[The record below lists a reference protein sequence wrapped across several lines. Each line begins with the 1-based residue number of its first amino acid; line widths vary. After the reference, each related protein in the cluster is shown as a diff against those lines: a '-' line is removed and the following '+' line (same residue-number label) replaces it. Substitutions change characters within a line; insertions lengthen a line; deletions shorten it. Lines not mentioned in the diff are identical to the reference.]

1 MCTLL
6 EKFDE
11 HDGPVRGICF
21 HQQQPLFV
29 SGGDDYKIKVWNYKQ
44 RRCLFTLLGHL
55 DYIRTTFFHH
65 EYPWILSASDDQ
77 TIRIWNWQSRQCISV
92 LTGHNHYVMCA
103 QFHPTEDLLVSASL
117 DQSVRVWDFSGLRKK
132 SVAPGPAGLAEHLR
146 NPQATDLFGQAD
158 AVVKHVL
165 EGHDRGVNW
174 AAFHPTLPLIVSA
187 ADDRQLKLWRMNDS
201 KAWEVDTCRGHYNNV
216 SCALFQA
223 KHELILSNS
232 EDKSIRVWDM
242 TKRTCL
248 HTFRRE
254 HERYWVL
261 AAHPTLNLFA
271 AGHDA
276 GMILFKLQ
284 RERPAYAVHNNIL
297 FYIKD
302 RQLRKLDMQTNRD
315 SPVMQIKGG
324 GRHQPYSMSLNH
336 AEWCV
341 LVTWRVGDNSS
352 YELYQAPRDAG
363 DAPAGEPARG
373 AAASAVW
380 VARNR
385 FAALE
390 KNNQLV
396 IKNLKNDVSK
406 KISTPTCEEIMYA
419 GTGMLLLREPDCVQ
433 LLDVQQKRT
442 IASVKVSKCRYAI
455 WNSDMSLV
463 ALLGKHTV
471 TLCTKKL
478 EQLCTITEGSRVKS
492 GAFDDTTPHPV
503 FIYTTANHIKYCCRD
518 GDYGIIRTLDLPVYA
533 VKVLANDSGARVVCL
548 DRECRPKVLHIDPTE
563 YRYTKRVVCLDREC
577 RPKVLHIDPTEY
589 RYTKRVV
596 CLDRECR
603 PKVLHIDPTEY
614 RYTKR
619 VVCLDRECRPK
630 VLHIDPTEYR
640 YTKRVVCLDRECRPK
655 VLHIDPTEYRYTKRV
670 VCLDRECRPKVL
682 HIDPTEYRYTK
693 RVVCL
698 DRECRPKVLHIDPTE
713 YRYTKRVVCLDRE
726 CRPKVLHIDP
736 TEYRYTK
743 RVVCLDRECRPKVLH
758 IDPTEYRYTKRVV
771 CLDRECRPKVLHIDP
786 TEYRYT
792 KRVVCLDREC
802 RPKVLHIDPTEYR
815 YTKRVVCLDR
825 ECRPKVLHIDPT
837 EYRECRPKVL
847 HIDPTEYRYTKRVVC
862 LDRECRPKVLH
873 IDPTEYRY
881 TKRVVCLDRECR
893 PKVLHID
900 PTEYRYTKRVV
911 CLDRECR
918 PKVLHIDPTEYREC
932 RPKVLHIDPTEY
944 RYTKRVVCLD
954 RECRPKVLH
963 IDPTEYRYTKR
974 VVCLDRECRPKVLH
988 IDPTEYRYTKRVVCL
1003 DRECRPKVL
1012 HIDPTEYRYTKRVVC
1027 LDRECRPKVLHID
1040 PTEYRYTKRV
1050 VCLDRECRP
1059 KVLHIDPTEYRFKL
1073 ALVTRQYDQVL
1084 HMVRTAKLVGQSIIA
1099 YLQEKG
1105 YPEVALHFVKDA
1117 RTRLSLALQ
1126 CGNIEV
1132 ALEAAKSLD
1141 EPDAWD
1147 KLAKAATATGN
1158 HQIVEMCYQRTK
1170 NFDKLSF
1177 LYLVTGNLDKLR
1189 KMMKIAEIRKDASSQ
1204 FQGALLL
1211 GDVKERIRLLKNAGQ
1226 LSLAYLT
1233 AINHKQLEEAEQLK
1247 AALEAAG
1254 LPIPE
1259 ANPDA
1264 VFLRPPLP
1272 VHKAQPNW
1280 PLLAVSKSF
1289 FEVAGGARA
1298 GGAEASGVA
1307 AAAAAA
1313 IDEPL
1318 EAGGAWG
1325 DDDDVLET
1333 KEEGEAGETG
1343 EGGAGSDGDWDVGDD
1358 DLELPEE
1365 LAPVSADIDGDGT
1378 TEYFVAPTRG
1388 TSLSLSTKLK
1398 TAHDHIATGQFEIA
1412 MRLLNEQVG
1421 IVNFEP
1427 YSSLFLSMFS
1437 RARLSFGALPCS
1449 APLTAHL
1456 HRNWKEASGKD
1467 LLPVVTIKLNDLVSA
1482 LQQCYQFTTAGKFTE
1497 AIERLQRIIQSVPL
1511 LHVETKPELSEAQQL
1526 LNICRE
1532 YLLGLQMEC
1541 QRKAMPKNTLE
1552 EQKRTCE
1559 MAAYFTHC
1567 KLQPVHQI
1575 LTLRTALNMFF
1586 KLRNYRTA
1594 ASFARRLLELGPRPE
1609 VAQQAR
1615 KILQACEKTP
1625 TDEHQLLY
1633 DEHNPFTICGIS
1645 YQPIYRGRPEA
1656 RCPLCAASYLPELAG
1671 RLCAV
1676 CGVAQVGQD
1685 ARGLS
1690 ICPLQFH
1697 R

>member
-1 MCTLL
+1 MLTKFETKSARVKGISFHAKRPWVLASLHNGVIQLWDYRMCTLL

-21 HQQQPLFV
+21 HIQQPLFV

-132 SVAPGPAGLAEHLR
+132 SVAPGPSGLAEHLR

-174 AAFHPTLPLIVSA
+174 ASFHPTLPLIVSA
-187 ADDRQLKLWRMNDS
+187 ADDRQVKLWRMNDA

-216 SCALFQA
+216 SCALFHA
-223 KHELILSNS
+223 RHELILSNS

-261 AAHPTLNLFA
+261 SSHPTLNLFA

-284 RERPAYAVHNNIL
+284 RERPAYAVHNNML

-302 RQLRKLDMQTNRD
+302 RQLRKLDMQANKD
-315 SPVMQIKGG
+315 APVMQIKGG

-336 AEWCV
+336 AEFCV
-341 LVTWRVGDNSS
+341 LVTWRIGDNCT
-352 YELYQAPRDAG
+352 YELYSAPRDG
-363 DAPAGEPARG
+363 GEGGGEPARG
-373 AAASAVW
+373 QAAAAVW

-385 FAALE
+385 FAALDR
-390 KNNQLV
+390 NNQLV
-396 IKNLKNDVSK
+396 IKNLKNEVSK
-406 KISTPTCEEIMYA
+406 KIATPNCDEIMYA

-442 IASVKVSKCRYAI
+442 IASVKVPKCRYAI
-455 WNSDMSLV
+455 WNADMSLV

-471 TLCTKKL
+471 TICTKKL
-478 EQLCTITEGSRVKS
+478 EQLCSITEGARVKS
-492 GAFDDTTPHPV
+492 GAFDDSTPQPV
-503 FIYTTANHIKYCCRD
+503 FIYTTANHIKYCCKD
-518 GDYGIIRTLDLPVYA
+518 GDYGIIRTLDVPVY
-533 VKVLANDSGARVVCL
+533 VVRVLAGEGSAKAVCL
-548 DRECRPKVLHIDPTE
+548 DREARPKVLT
-563 YRYTKRVVCLDREC
+563 
-577 RPKVLHIDPTEY
+577 
-589 RYTKRVV
+589 
-596 CLDRECR
+596 
-603 PKVLHIDPTEY
+603 
-614 RYTKR
+614 
-619 VVCLDRECRPK
+619 
-630 VLHIDPTEYR
+630 
-640 YTKRVVCLDRECRPK
+640 
-655 VLHIDPTEYRYTKRV
+655 
-670 VCLDRECRPKVL
+670 
-682 HIDPTEYRYTK
+682 
-693 RVVCL
+693 
-698 DRECRPKVLHIDPTE
+698 
-713 YRYTKRVVCLDRE
+713 
-726 CRPKVLHIDP
+726 
-736 TEYRYTK
+736 
-743 RVVCLDRECRPKVLH
+743 
-758 IDPTEYRYTKRVV
+758 
-771 CLDRECRPKVLHIDP
+771 
-786 TEYRYT
+786 
-792 KRVVCLDREC
+792 
-802 RPKVLHIDPTEYR
+802 
-815 YTKRVVCLDR
+815 
-825 ECRPKVLHIDPT
+825 
-837 EYRECRPKVL
+837 
-847 HIDPTEYRYTKRVVC
+847 
-862 LDRECRPKVLH
+862 
-873 IDPTEYRY
+873 
-881 TKRVVCLDRECR
+881 
-893 PKVLHID
+893 
-900 PTEYRYTKRVV
+900 
-911 CLDRECR
+911 
-918 PKVLHIDPTEYREC
+918 
-932 RPKVLHIDPTEY
+932 
-944 RYTKRVVCLD
+944 
-954 RECRPKVLH
+954 
-963 IDPTEYRYTKR
+963 
-974 VVCLDRECRPKVLH
+974 
-988 IDPTEYRYTKRVVCL
+988 
-1003 DRECRPKVL
+1003 
-1012 HIDPTEYRYTKRVVC
+1012 
-1027 LDRECRPKVLHID
+1027 
-1040 PTEYRYTKRV
+1040 
-1050 VCLDRECRP
+1050 
-1059 KVLHIDPTEYRFKL
+1059 IDPTEYRFKL

-1132 ALEAAKSLD
+1132 ALEAAKSID
-1141 EPDAWD
+1141 EPDSWD
-1147 KLAKAATATGN
+1147 KLAQAALATGN

-1177 LYLVTGNLDKLR
+1177 LYLITGNLEKLR
-1189 KMMKIAEIRKDASSQ
+1189 KMMKIAEIRKDVSAQ

-1211 GDVKERIRLLKNAGQ
+1211 GDVTERIRLLKNSGQ

-1259 ANPDA
+1259 SNPNA

-1272 VHKAQPNW
+1272 VQRAQSNW

-1289 FEVAGGARA
+1289 FEVASTARA
-1298 GGAEASGVA
+1298 GAAASVA
-1307 AAAAAA
+1307 AADAAE
-1313 IDEPL
+1313 EPL
-1318 EAGGAWG
+1318 EAAGAWG
-1325 DDDDVLET
+1325 DDDVLD
-1333 KEEGEAGETG
+1333 KEEIEGEPGEV
-1343 EGGAGSDGDWDVGDD
+1343 EDACDDGGWDVGDE
-1358 DLELPEE
+1358 DLDLPEE
-1365 LAPVSADIDGDGT
+1365 LAPIPADIDGGEDNSQ
-1378 TEYFVAPTRG
+1378 YFVAPTRG
-1388 TSLSLSTKLK
+1388 VSAALGGKYK
-1398 TAHDHIATGQFEIA
+1398 TAHDYVTTGQFEIA
-1412 MRLLNEQVG
+1412 FRLLNEQVG

-1427 YSSLFLSMFS
+1427 YTETMLQMFS
-1437 RARLSFGALPCS
+1437 HARMQFGALATLP
-1449 APLTAHL
+1449 PLVAHL

-1467 LLPVVTIKLNDLVSA
+1467 LLPIITAKLNDLVA
-1482 LQQCYQFTTAGKFTE
+1482 QLQQCYQLTTGGKFTE
-1497 AIERLQRIIQSVPL
+1497 AIERLQRVVLLVPL
-1511 LHVETKPELSEAQQL
+1511 LIVDSKQELAEAQQL
-1526 LNICRE
+1526 LAICRE
-1532 YLLGLQMEC
+1532 YLLGLQMETA
-1541 QRKAMPKNTLE
+1541 RKGMPKNTLE

-1586 KLRNYRTA
+1586 KLKNFRTA

-1633 DEHNPFTICGIS
+1633 DEHNPFNICGIS
-1645 YQPIYRGRPEA
+1645 YKPIYRGKPEEK
-1656 RCPLCAASYLPELAG
+1656 CPLCGASFLPEHKG
-1671 RLCAV
+1671 KLCQV
-1676 CGVAQVGQD
+1676 CGVAEIGKD
-1685 ARGLS
+1685 ALGLR
-1690 ICPLQFH
+1690 ICALQFQ

>member
-1 MCTLL
+1 MLTKFETKSARVKGISFHAKRPWVLASLHNGVIQLWDYRMCTLL

-21 HQQQPLFV
+21 HIQQPLFV

-55 DYIRTTFFHH
+55 DYIRTIFFHH

-132 SVAPGPAGLAEHLR
+132 SVAPGPTGLADHLR

-174 AAFHPTLPLIVSA
+174 AAFHPNLPLIVSA
-187 ADDRQLKLWRMNDS
+187 ADDRQVKLWRMNDA

-216 SCALFQA
+216 SCALFHA
-223 KHELILSNS
+223 RHELILSNS

-254 HERYWVL
+254 NERYWVL
-261 AAHPTLNLFA
+261 SLHPTLNLFA

-276 GMILFKLQ
+276 GMILFKLH

-315 SPVMQIKGG
+315 SAVMQIKGG

-341 LVTWRVGDNSS
+341 LVTWRVGDNST
-352 YELYQAPRDAG
+352 YELYSAPRDGTDTGSA
-363 DAPAGEPARG
+363 EPARG
-373 AAASAVW
+373 QAASAVW

-385 FAALE
+385 FAALD

-396 IKNLKNDVSK
+396 IKNLKNEVSK
-406 KISTPTCEEIMYA
+406 KIATPTCEEIMYA

-442 IASVKVSKCRYAI
+442 VASVKIAKCRYAI

-478 EQLCTITEGSRVKS
+478 EQLCTVTEGARVKS
-492 GAFDDTTPHPV
+492 GAFDDSTPQPV
-503 FIYTTANHIKYCCRD
+503 FIYTTANHIKYCCKD
-518 GDYGIIRTLDLPVYA
+518 GDYGIIRTLDVPVYA
-533 VKVLANDSGARVVCL
+533 VKVVASDTGARVVCL
-548 DRECRPKVLHIDPTE
+548 DREARPKVLN
-563 YRYTKRVVCLDREC
+563 
-577 RPKVLHIDPTEY
+577 
-589 RYTKRVV
+589 
-596 CLDRECR
+596 
-603 PKVLHIDPTEY
+603 
-614 RYTKR
+614 
-619 VVCLDRECRPK
+619 
-630 VLHIDPTEYR
+630 
-640 YTKRVVCLDRECRPK
+640 
-655 VLHIDPTEYRYTKRV
+655 
-670 VCLDRECRPKVL
+670 
-682 HIDPTEYRYTK
+682 
-693 RVVCL
+693 
-698 DRECRPKVLHIDPTE
+698 
-713 YRYTKRVVCLDRE
+713 
-726 CRPKVLHIDP
+726 
-736 TEYRYTK
+736 
-743 RVVCLDRECRPKVLH
+743 
-758 IDPTEYRYTKRVV
+758 
-771 CLDRECRPKVLHIDP
+771 
-786 TEYRYT
+786 
-792 KRVVCLDREC
+792 
-802 RPKVLHIDPTEYR
+802 
-815 YTKRVVCLDR
+815 
-825 ECRPKVLHIDPT
+825 
-837 EYRECRPKVL
+837 
-847 HIDPTEYRYTKRVVC
+847 
-862 LDRECRPKVLH
+862 
-873 IDPTEYRY
+873 
-881 TKRVVCLDRECR
+881 
-893 PKVLHID
+893 
-900 PTEYRYTKRVV
+900 
-911 CLDRECR
+911 
-918 PKVLHIDPTEYREC
+918 
-932 RPKVLHIDPTEY
+932 
-944 RYTKRVVCLD
+944 
-954 RECRPKVLH
+954 
-963 IDPTEYRYTKR
+963 
-974 VVCLDRECRPKVLH
+974 
-988 IDPTEYRYTKRVVCL
+988 
-1003 DRECRPKVL
+1003 
-1012 HIDPTEYRYTKRVVC
+1012 
-1027 LDRECRPKVLHID
+1027 
-1040 PTEYRYTKRV
+1040 
-1050 VCLDRECRP
+1050 
-1059 KVLHIDPTEYRFKL
+1059 IDPTEYRFKL

-1105 YPEVALHFVKDA
+1105 YPEVALHFVKDP

-1147 KLAKAATATGN
+1147 KLAQAALSTGN

-1177 LYLVTGNLDKLR
+1177 LYLVTGNLEKLR
-1189 KMMKIAEIRKDASSQ
+1189 KMMKIAEIRKDVSSQ

-1211 GDVKERIRLLKNAGQ
+1211 GDVAERIRLLKNAGQ

-1233 AINHKQLEEAEQLK
+1233 AINHKHTEEAEALK
-1247 AALEAAG
+1247 AALEAAN
-1254 LPIPE
+1254 LPIPA

-1264 VFLRPPLP
+1264 VVLRPPVP
-1272 VHKAQPNW
+1272 VQRAQPNW

-1289 FEVAGGARA
+1289 FEVAGGARPA
-1298 GGAEASGVA
+1298 GEASSSVA
-1307 AAAAAA
+1307 AVAPG
-1313 IDEPL
+1313 DEPL
-1318 EAGGAWG
+1318 EAAGAWG
-1325 DDDDVLET
+1325 DDEDVLGNEEN
-1333 KEEGEAGETG
+1333 KEEEIMEDACDD
-1343 EGGAGSDGDWDVGDD
+1343 GGWDVGDE

-1365 LAPVSADIDGDGT
+1365 LAPVSAEAEGDAS
-1378 TEYFVAPTRG
+1378 YFVAPTRG
-1388 TSLSLSTKLK
+1388 AAAARPERLR
-1398 TAHDHIATGQFEIA
+1398 TAHDHVATGQFEIA
-1412 MRLLNEQVG
+1412 LRLLNEQVG

-1427 YSSLFLSMFS
+1427 YLDTFLSMFAS
-1437 RARLSFGALPCS
+1437 ARLMFGTLPCS
-1449 APLTAHL
+1449 PPLVAQL

-1467 LLPVVTIKLNDLVSA
+1467 LYPIITLRLNDLVTQ
-1482 LQQCYQFTTAGKFTE
+1482 LQQCYQLTTSGKFTE
-1497 AIERLQRIIQSVPL
+1497 ATERLQRVARGVPL
-1511 LHVETKPELSEAQQL
+1511 LQLDGRAELAEAQQL
-1526 LNICRE
+1526 LAICRE
-1532 YLLGLQMEC
+1532 YLLGLQMETA
-1541 QRKAMPKNTLE
+1541 RKAMPKNTLE

-1586 KLRNYRTA
+1586 KLKNFRTA

-1633 DEHNPFTICGIS
+1633 DEHNPFNICGIN
-1645 YQPIYRGRPEA
+1645 YKPIYRGKPEEK
-1656 RCPLCAASYLPELAG
+1656 CPLCGASFMPEHKG
-1671 RLCAV
+1671 KLCPV
-1676 CGVAQVGQD
+1676 CGVAEIGKDVI
-1685 ARGLS
+1685 GLRIS
-1690 ICPLQFH
+1690 PLQFQ

>member
-1 MCTLL
+1 MLTKFETKSARVKGISFHAKRPWVLASLHNGVIQLWDYRMCTLL

-21 HQQQPLFV
+21 HIQQPLFV

-55 DYIRTTFFHH
+55 DYIRTTSFHH

-132 SVAPGPAGLAEHLR
+132 SVAPGPSGLAEHLR
-146 NPQATDLFGQAD
+146 NPQATDLFGQVMAD

-174 AAFHPTLPLIVSA
+174 ASFHPTLPLIVSA
-187 ADDRQLKLWRMNDS
+187 ADDRQVKLWRMNDA

-216 SCALFQA
+216 SCALFHA
-223 KHELILSNS
+223 RHELILSNS

-261 AAHPTLNLFA
+261 SSHPTLNLFA

-284 RERPAYAVHNNIL
+284 RERPAYALHNNML

-302 RQLRKLDMQTNRD
+302 RQLRKLDMSTNRD
-315 SPVMQIKGG
+315 APVMQIKGG

-341 LVTWRVGDNSS
+341 LVSWRAGDSSS
-352 YELYQAPRDAG
+352 YELYAAPRDGA
-363 DAPAGEPARG
+363 EPAAPTEPLRG
-373 AAASAVW
+373 HAASAVW

-390 KNNQLV
+390 RNNQLV
-396 IKNLKNDVSK
+396 IKNLKNEVSK
-406 KISTPTCEEIMYA
+406 KIATPTCEEIMYA
-419 GTGMLLLREPDCVQ
+419 GTGMLLLREPDAVQ

-442 IASVKVSKCRYAI
+442 VASVKVSKCRYAI
-455 WNSDMSLV
+455 WNADMSLV

-471 TLCTKKL
+471 TICTKKL
-478 EQLCTITEGSRVKS
+478 EQLCSITEGARVKS
-492 GAFDDTTPHPV
+492 GAFDDSTPQPV
-503 FIYTTANHIKYCCRD
+503 FIYTTANHIKYCCKD
-518 GDYGIIRTLDLPVYA
+518 GDYGIIRTLDVPVYA
-533 VKVLANDSGARVVCL
+533 VKVIANETGARVVCL
-548 DRECRPKVLHIDPTE
+548 DREARPKVLN
-563 YRYTKRVVCLDREC
+563 
-577 RPKVLHIDPTEY
+577 
-589 RYTKRVV
+589 
-596 CLDRECR
+596 
-603 PKVLHIDPTEY
+603 
-614 RYTKR
+614 
-619 VVCLDRECRPK
+619 
-630 VLHIDPTEYR
+630 
-640 YTKRVVCLDRECRPK
+640 
-655 VLHIDPTEYRYTKRV
+655 
-670 VCLDRECRPKVL
+670 
-682 HIDPTEYRYTK
+682 
-693 RVVCL
+693 
-698 DRECRPKVLHIDPTE
+698 
-713 YRYTKRVVCLDRE
+713 
-726 CRPKVLHIDP
+726 
-736 TEYRYTK
+736 
-743 RVVCLDRECRPKVLH
+743 
-758 IDPTEYRYTKRVV
+758 
-771 CLDRECRPKVLHIDP
+771 
-786 TEYRYT
+786 
-792 KRVVCLDREC
+792 
-802 RPKVLHIDPTEYR
+802 
-815 YTKRVVCLDR
+815 
-825 ECRPKVLHIDPT
+825 
-837 EYRECRPKVL
+837 
-847 HIDPTEYRYTKRVVC
+847 
-862 LDRECRPKVLH
+862 
-873 IDPTEYRY
+873 
-881 TKRVVCLDRECR
+881 
-893 PKVLHID
+893 
-900 PTEYRYTKRVV
+900 
-911 CLDRECR
+911 
-918 PKVLHIDPTEYREC
+918 
-932 RPKVLHIDPTEY
+932 
-944 RYTKRVVCLD
+944 
-954 RECRPKVLH
+954 
-963 IDPTEYRYTKR
+963 
-974 VVCLDRECRPKVLH
+974 
-988 IDPTEYRYTKRVVCL
+988 
-1003 DRECRPKVL
+1003 
-1012 HIDPTEYRYTKRVVC
+1012 
-1027 LDRECRPKVLHID
+1027 
-1040 PTEYRYTKRV
+1040 
-1050 VCLDRECRP
+1050 
-1059 KVLHIDPTEYRFKL
+1059 IDPTEYRFKL

-1147 KLAKAATATGN
+1147 QLAQAALATGN

-1177 LYLVTGNLDKLR
+1177 LYLITGNLDKLR
-1189 KMMKIAEIRKDASSQ
+1189 KMMKIAEIRKDVSSQ

-1211 GDVKERIRLLKNAGQ
+1211 GDVTERIRLLKNAGQ

-1247 AALEAAG
+1247 AALEAAN
-1254 LPIPE
+1254 LPVPE

-1264 VFLRPPLP
+1264 VFLMPPLP
-1272 VHKAQPNW
+1272 VQKAQPNW

-1289 FEVAGGARA
+1289 FEVAGAARA
-1298 GGAEASGVA
+1298 AGEAGVSGVA
-1307 AAAAAA
+1307 AAAT
-1313 IDEPL
+1313 DEPL

-1325 DDDDVLET
+1325 DDDELQGDV
-1333 KEEGEAGETG
+1333 EEPEEVMEDACDD
-1343 EGGAGSDGDWDVGDD
+1343 GGWDVGDE

-1365 LAPVSADIDGDGT
+1365 LAPVQPDIDGGEESA
-1378 TEYFVAPTRG
+1378 EYFVAPTRG
-1388 TSLSLSTKLK
+1388 QGAALGAKLR
-1398 TAHDHIATGQFEIA
+1398 TAHDYVATGQFEIA
-1412 MRLLNEQVG
+1412 CRLLNEQVG
-1421 IVNFEP
+1421 IVQFAP
-1427 YSSLFLSMFS
+1427 YADTFLSMFA
-1437 RARLSFGALPCS
+1437 RARLQFGALPLV
-1449 APLTAHL
+1449 APLAAHL
-1456 HRNWKEASGKD
+1456 HRNWKEASGRD
-1467 LLPVVTIKLNDLVSA
+1467 LLPVLTVKLNDLVA
-1482 LQQCYQFTTAGKFTE
+1482 QLQQCYQLTTSGKFTE
-1497 AIERLQRIIQSVPL
+1497 AIERLQRLVRVVPL
-1511 LHVETKPELSEAQQL
+1511 LQLETKQELAEAMQL
-1526 LNICRE
+1526 LAICRD
-1532 YLLGLQMEC
+1532 YLLGLQMETA
-1541 QRKAMPKNTLE
+1541 RKAMPKNTLD

-1586 KLRNYRTA
+1586 KLKNFRTA

-1633 DEHNPFTICGIS
+1633 DEHNPFNICGLS
-1645 YQPIYRGRPEA
+1645 YKPIYRGKPEEKCSLCGA
-1656 RCPLCAASYLPELAG
+1656 SFMPEHKGKLCP
-1671 RLCAV
+1671 V
-1676 CGVAQVGQD
+1676 CGVAEIGKDVL
-1685 ARGLS
+1685 GLR
-1690 ICPLQFH
+1690 ICPLQFQ